1 MSLAINNGLAFTSS
15 RHDGTQVSASLSS
28 SKALRPR
35 REHHV
40 RRLSE
45 GEVGV
50 VHVPRGNT
58 ATSLNV
64 VSWAPERKGLA
75 RPLKRLALRRP
86 ILASW
91 AAWGAGRA
99 LFRRGTLSRMGG
111 PSFFPRA
118 LGSLE
123 SALEKAAS
131 ALWEDV
137 LVRPHHARAA
147 PAQGTSR
154 NLGRG
159 SRTSSASSS
168 EKGSASA
175 RPLHNGAAEL
185 MTPPNARGPRGA
197 LTNASCVVHLARRS
211 AERHARLER
220 ERPAGLFMQ
229 PFGGARAWGVSD
241 LSVAPSSVEPPASI
255 DGGHSAQIENAT
267 LSGISCTLPRHAGRK
282 CSCARRESAFIP

>member
-1 MSLAINNGLAFTSS
+1 M
-15 RHDGTQVSASLSS
+15 
-28 SKALRPR
+28 
-35 REHHV
+35 
-40 RRLSE
+40 
-45 GEVGV
+45 
-50 VHVPRGNT
+50 
-58 ATSLNV
+58 SLNV

-75 RPLKRLALRRP
+75 RPLNAPGASEADFGVVGRL
-86 ILASW
+86 
-91 AAWGAGRA
+91 GRWS
-99 LFRRGTLSRMGG
+99 GTLFPRGALSRGG
-111 PSFFPRA
+111 APSSFFPRA